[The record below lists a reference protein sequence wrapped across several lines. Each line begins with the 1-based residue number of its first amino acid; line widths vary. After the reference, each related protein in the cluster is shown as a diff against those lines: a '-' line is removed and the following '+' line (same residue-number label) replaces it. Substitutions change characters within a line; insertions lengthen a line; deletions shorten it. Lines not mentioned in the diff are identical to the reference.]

1 MARQTKPSL
10 EERLVKT
17 AADARERAELLP
29 PGKERDELLSLVQKC
44 DTARKINAWVTS
56 PGLLPPE

>member
-1 MARQTKPSL
+1 MARQIKPSL

-17 AADARERAELLP
+17 AADARERALALP
-29 PGKERDELLSLVQKC
+29 PGKERDELLSRAQKC

-56 PGLLPPE
+56 PGLRPPQ